1 MKQVPETIPAL
12 IGKSIAS
19 HGDKPVF
26 SYVDGTP
33 ITFAK
38 LGRLIKQVE
47 LLLAEHGVSPGDR
60 VAVLSENRPEWP
72 VAYLGV
78 VGYGAVVTPIL
89 PDFHENEVANILEH
103 SEAKL
108 VFVSPRLRAKLDGA
122 VALLEERSTAPTS
135 LDIENLS
142 IESSEQEPSPAASAR
157 EPGPDDLAAIIYT
170 SGTTGSS
177 KGVMLTH
184 RNIVSNVIAASPIG
198 GFEAGDCML
207 SLLPLSHSYECT
219 LGCLTPAAAG
229 AAVYYLDKPP
239 SPTVL
244 MPALAQVRPQQMLTV
259 PLFIEKIFRNKIHP
273 QLTGSAVKRMLYGVG
288 PVRKLLHKVAC
299 KKLMQSFGGRLRFFG
314 IGGAAL
320 APDVEQFLRDGGFP
334 YAIGYGLT
342 ETAPLIAGSS
352 PADTYYRA
360 IGPAIE
366 GTQVRIA
373 GKDSESGE
381 GEIQVHG
388 PNVMRGYFKDEER
401 TAETFTADG
410 WLRTGDLGFFDKE
423 KRLYIRGRIKNMLLG
438 PSGENIYPE
447 EIEAVINSKPLVAES
462 LVYQAGGKL
471 VAKVHL
477 NYEAMLAYAA
487 DHAEDLR
494 DSAEELVELTRELMQ
509 NTASDLEERRSEE
522 MTRLH
527 EIASGFLDDLKQ
539 RVNQELNTFSR
550 IAEFVEQ
557 PDPFEKTPTMK
568 IKRYLYV

>member
-1 MKQVPETIPAL
+1 MNHLPETIPAL
-12 IGKSIAS
+12 IGNSIAR
-19 HGDKPVF
+19 HGEMPVF
-26 SYVDGTP
+26 SYVDEPP
-33 ITFAK
+33 ISFAK
-38 LGRLIKQVE
+38 LGRLIKRVGHV
-47 LLLAEHGVSPGDR
+47 LAEQGVAPGDR
-60 VAVLSENRPEWP
+60 VALLSENRPEWP
-72 VAYLGV
+72 VAYLGI

-103 SEAKL
+103 AEAKL
-108 VFVSPRLRAKLDGA
+108 VFVSPRLRAKFDGA
-122 VALLEERSTAPTS
+122 AALLNQRSSSPKSLEIEKLSVENSEEDPT
-135 LDIENLS
+135 
-142 IESSEQEPSPAASAR
+142 PASSAR
-157 EPGPDDLAAIIYT
+157 EPGPDDLAVIIYT

-184 RNIVSNVIAASPIG
+184 RNIVSNVVAATPIG

-273 QLTGSAVKRMLYGVG
+273 QLTSSALKRILYGVK
-288 PVRKLLHKVAC
+288 PVRTLLHKVAC
-299 KKLMQSFGGRLRFFG
+299 KKLMKSFGGRLRFFG
-314 IGGAAL
+314 VGGAAL

-342 ETAPLIAGSS
+342 ETSPLIAGSS
-352 PADTYYRA
+352 PADTHYRA
-360 IGPAIE
+360 IGPAIQGVE
-366 GTQVRIA
+366 VRIA
-373 GKDSESGE
+373 GRDSESGE
-381 GEIQVHG
+381 GEIQVRG
-388 PNVMRGYFKDEER
+388 PNVMRGYFKDDTR
-401 TAETFTADG
+401 TAETFTEDG
-410 WLRTGDLGFFDKE
+410 WLRTGDLGFFDKQ

-447 EIEAVINSKPLVAES
+447 EIEAVINAKPLVAES

-471 VAKVHL
+471 IAKVYL
-477 NYEAMLAYAA
+477 NYEAMLAYTI

-494 DSAEELVELTRELMQ
+494 DSAEELLGLARELME

-527 EIASGFLDDLKQ
+527 EIASGFLEDLKQ

-557 PDPFEKTPTMK
+557 REPFEKTPTMK